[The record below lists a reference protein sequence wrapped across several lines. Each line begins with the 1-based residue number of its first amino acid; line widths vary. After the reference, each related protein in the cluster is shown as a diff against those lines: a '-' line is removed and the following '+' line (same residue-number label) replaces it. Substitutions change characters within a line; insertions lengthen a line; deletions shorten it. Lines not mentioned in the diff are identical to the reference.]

1 VPSAITNG
9 IRVEVTTKYLPAESN
24 PRAGQ
29 FVFAYTIEISNETER
44 TVQLKR
50 RHWHILHGD
59 GHHEEV
65 KGEGVVGEQPVLA
78 PGTGFRYTSG
88 CVLRTPHG
96 TMHGSY
102 QLVDADGGPLE
113 VRIPPFTLSAP
124 HALN

>member
-1 VPSAITNG
+1 MPSATTHG
-9 IRVEVTTKYLPAESN
+9 IQVEVTSKYLPAESN

-29 FVFAYTIEISNETER
+29 FVFAYTIEISNGSER

-59 GHHEEV
+59 GHKEEV
-65 KGEGVVGEQPVLA
+65 KGEGVVGEQPVLP

-96 TMHGSY
+96 TMHGTY
-102 QLVDADGGPLE
+102 QLVDGDGAPLE
-113 VRIPPFTLSAP
+113 VLIPAFTLSVP
-124 HALN
+124 NSLN